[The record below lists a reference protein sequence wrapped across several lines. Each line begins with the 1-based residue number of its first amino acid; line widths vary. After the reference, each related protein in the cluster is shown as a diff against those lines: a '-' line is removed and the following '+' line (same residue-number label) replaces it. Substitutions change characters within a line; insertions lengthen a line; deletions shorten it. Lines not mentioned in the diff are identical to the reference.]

1 MHCHKMTP
9 RCHFAITFQINREE
23 QATLL
28 QTLGRVVYES
38 IGSDDSIINHI
49 YRLNLKRQF
58 AKNTQQGLDQD

>member
-1 MHCHKMTP
+1 MHCHNMTP
-9 RCHFAITFQINREE
+9 HCHFAITFQINREE

-28 QTLGRVVYES
+28 QTLSRVVYES
-38 IGSDDSIINHI
+38 IGSDDSIINRI